1 MADKNTKEN
10 PSNSDIWLRGGF
22 ILIFALIYGISKIVI
37 WSLVLFQFISLLV
50 TKKTNPQLSGFSQSL
65 SVFVY
70 QLLQYVM
77 FNSDEQP
84 FPFSDWP
91 EAGMEITKQKPVTKK
106 KTAKKKVVT
115 KKKE

>member
-1 MADKNTKEN
+1 MTDKDKKETLSGN
-10 PSNSDIWLRGGF
+10 EIWLRGGY
-22 ILIFALIYGISKIVI
+22 ILIFALVYGVSKIII

-50 TKKTNPQLSGFSQSL
+50 TKELNIQLSHFSKSL

-77 FNSDEQP
+77 FNTDEKP
-84 FPFSDWP
+84 FPFSPWP
-91 EAGMEITKQKPVTKK
+91 EVGEKTTEKKPVSRK
-106 KTAKKKVVT
+106 KTTKKKVVR